1 MYQVGKL
8 ENIVLETK
16 RMGIDIMGLGEV
28 RWLQSGKIVCNDHT
42 LIYSGHKKDHKHGVG
57 LLFSKVVSKSV
68 LGYCALS
75 DGILLVR
82 IHGKPFNLS
91 IIQVYAPTS
100 ASSEEEIEDFY
111 SDLEDAHKKCG
122 NQDIVI
128 VMGDLNAKVGGEQ
141 DPLQEIVGKHGL
153 GERNDRGDLW
163 VDWCVT
169 HEQVIMNT
177 WFQHHQRHLYT
188 WKSPGDG
195 VRNQIDYITMNKR
208 FRNAITQ
215 VKGYPGADCGSDHV
229 PIVATMKVKLRT
241 LKRNKADVKLQ
252 LDLLTSDNEYSR
264 EYSRKVSERMTG
276 INAIEDIEARYQH
289 FWETLTESAQQ
300 VLPEVERTARQKW
313 MTAPI
318 LQKMEQRRLAKGNVA
333 LYNLLDREIRQDCRT
348 AKETMLTK
356 QCQVIEQL
364 DAAHNSNLM
373 HSRIKL
379 VTGRKRG
386 NNTTT
391 CIEDKNGDI
400 IMEKD
405 EILSR

>member
-1 MYQVGKL
+1 MYQAGKL

-16 RMGIDIMGLGEV
+16 RMGIDIMGLAEV

-57 LLFSKVVSKSV
+57 LLLSKVVSMSV

-75 DGILLVR
+75 DRILLVR
-82 IHGKPFNLS
+82 IHGMPFNLS
-91 IIQVYAPTS
+91 IIQVFSPTS

-111 SDLEDAHKKCG
+111 SDLEDAHKKYG

-128 VMGDLNAKVGGEQ
+128 VMGELNAKVGGKQ

-163 VDWCVT
+163 VDWCVMP
-169 HEQVIMNT
+169 EQVIMNT

-188 WKSPGDG
+188 WKSQGDG

-215 VKGYPGADCGSDHV
+215 AKGYPGADCGCDHV

-241 LKRNKADVKLQ
+241 LKRKMADVKLQ

-264 EYSRKVSERMTG
+264 EYSQKVSEHFR
-276 INAIEDIEARYQH
+276 EA
-289 FWETLTESAQQ
+289 LTESAQQ
-300 VLPEVERTARQKW
+300 VFPEVERTARHK
-313 MTAPI
+313 
-318 LQKMEQRRLAKGNVA
+318 
-333 LYNLLDREIRQDCRT
+333 
-348 AKETMLTK
+348 
-356 QCQVIEQL
+356 
-364 DAAHNSNLM
+364 
-373 HSRIKL
+373 
-379 VTGRKRG
+379 
-386 NNTTT
+386 
-391 CIEDKNGDI
+391 
-400 IMEKD
+400 
-405 EILSR
+405 